1 MNPSPPPEAILS
13 GAACLMCVIDEA
25 GGGGGGSRDTYDD
38 VLPRLEGA
46 DVVSV
51 MHVVHLLQ
59 DGRHAGQIVTLRHN
73 VGQRVLFERRADHAA
88 VRVLTIRGE
97 EVSMAMTVRFTRR
110 RSRSIIS
117 CTWILV
123 GP

>member
-1 MNPSPPPEAILS
+1 MGSPPPGAIVS

-59 DGRHAGQIVTLRHN
+59 DGRHAGQIVTLQQN
-73 VGQRVLFERRADHAA
+73 VGQCVLF
-88 VRVLTIRGE
+88 
-97 EVSMAMTVRFTRR
+97 
-110 RSRSIIS
+110 
-117 CTWILV
+117 
-123 GP
+123 